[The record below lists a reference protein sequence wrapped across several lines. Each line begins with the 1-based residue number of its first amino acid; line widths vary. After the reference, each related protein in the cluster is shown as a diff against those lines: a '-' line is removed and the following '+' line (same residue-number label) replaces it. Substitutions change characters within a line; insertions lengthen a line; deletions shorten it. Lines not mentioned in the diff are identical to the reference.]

1 MEMNIDQ
8 QIADT
13 LRIAGVQLDESSDNV
28 DWSVKNGVNE
38 IARRDQIS
46 THDAMIKYSKEHD
59 INFGDVYDEYMFGS
73 ENLSLEEAKK
83 RLESVKRDFRNAQ
96 YADDFLYSNGG
107 WQSYEREINHLERV
121 IKKLEEKR
129 SVNESY
135 ESKNNSSLEQAIKYI
150 NDSMKAKY
158 GREYP
163 KEEDESDYRRELC
176 SAASK
181 KFNIS
186 LDEIVDKIA
195 SDYVDS
201 MPYVIQDKQGNYSE
215 I

>member
-38 IARRDQIS
+38 IAKEYQIS
-46 THDAMIKYSKEHD
+46 NHDAMLKYAKEHNID
-59 INFGDVYDEYMFGS
+59 FGDVYDEYMFGH
-73 ENLSLEEAKK
+73 EDLSLEEAKK

-135 ESKNNSSLEQAIKYI
+135 ESNNNSSLEQAIKYI
-150 NDSMKAKY
+150 NDGMKAKY

-176 SAASK
+176 SAAAK